1 MALIFTTHALR
12 RMRLR
17 RILVRE
23 VREPARTRTGGG
35 LPRGRALPEPAHPW
49 MGWVSNRPIH
59 LVVADEPVEGHT
71 IVVTVYEPDPEQWEP
86 GFQRRRPVR

>member
-1 MALIFTTHALR
+1 MTR
-12 RMRLR
+12 RRPQQRDPLEAAIEAVLQPGR
-17 RILVRE
+17 CIAYR
-23 VREPARTRTGGG
+23 GGWDF
-35 LPRGRALPEPAHPW
+35 L
-49 MGWVSNRPIH
+49 GWVSNRPIH

>member
-12 RMRLR
+12 RMRLH

-23 VREPARTRTGGG
+23 A
-35 LPRGRALPEPAHPW
+35 LRAPVLVEDYPEDGSYPSRLIL
-49 MGWVSNRPIH
+49 GWVSNRPIH
-59 LVVADEPVEGHT
+59 LVVTDQPVEGHT

>member
-1 MALIFTTHALR
+1 MALIFTTHAPR

-23 VREPARTRTGGG
+23 VREA
-35 LPRGRALPEPAHPW
+35 LRAPVLVEDYPEDVPYPSRLIL
-49 MGWVSNRPIH
+49 GWVSNRPIH

-71 IVVTVYEPDPEQWEP
+71 IVVAVYEPDPEQWEP

>member
-1 MALIFTTHALR
+1 MALIFTTHAHR

-23 VREPARTRTGGG
+23 VREA
-35 LPRGRALPEPAHPW
+35 LRAPVLVEDYPEDVPYPSRLIL
-49 MGWVSNRPIH
+49 GWVSNRPIH

>member
-23 VREPARTRTGGG
+23 VREA
-35 LPRGRALPEPAHPW
+35 LRAPVLVENYPEDVPYPSRLIL
-49 MGWVSNRPIH
+49 GWVSNRPIH

>member
-23 VREPARTRTGGG
+23 VREA
-35 LPRGRALPEPAHPW
+35 LRAPVRVEDYPEDVPYPSRLIL
-49 MGWVSNRPIH
+49 GWVSNRPIH

-86 GFQRRRPVR
+86 GFQSRRPVR

>member
-23 VREPARTRTGGG
+23 A
-35 LPRGRALPEPAHPW
+35 LRAPVLVEDYYPEDVPYPSRLIL
-49 MGWVSNRPIH
+49 GWVSNWPIH

>member
-23 VREPARTRTGGG
+23 VREA
-35 LPRGRALPEPAHPW
+35 LRAPVLVEDYPEDVPYPSRVIL
-49 MGWVSNRPIH
+49 GWVSNRPIH

-71 IVVTVYEPDPEQWEP
+71 IVVTVYELDPEQWEP